1 VGKDDQYSN
10 PNGYIPAPA
19 ASGMP
24 QTLWVTEVMP
34 VAWRG
39 VVGTTD
45 TAFWKSPTFDLR
57 PDLRSGQSMVK
68 AGVPIWDR
76 SARLYVQMFGLT
88 VPGATDNLRVEY
100 REFANTTWGQVT
112 QAGPNRA
119 IANAGFPNQIGRDP
133 VVQIGPTIDITSEV
147 MLGTNQPPS
156 AILVFETLGEGYP
169 VRYWS
174 LELLWTNI
182 GSVAGPPGMSLQAAM
197 Y

>member
-119 IANAGFPNQIGRDP
+119 IANAGFPNQILLYRSDP
-133 VVQIGPTIDITSEV
+133 PSTSQARSCWARTNLPPPSSCSRPSGKATLFATGPSNCSGQTSE
-147 MLGTNQPPS
+147 
-156 AILVFETLGEGYP
+156 A
-169 VRYWS
+169 
-174 LELLWTNI
+174 
-182 GSVAGPPGMSLQAAM
+182 
-197 Y
+197 